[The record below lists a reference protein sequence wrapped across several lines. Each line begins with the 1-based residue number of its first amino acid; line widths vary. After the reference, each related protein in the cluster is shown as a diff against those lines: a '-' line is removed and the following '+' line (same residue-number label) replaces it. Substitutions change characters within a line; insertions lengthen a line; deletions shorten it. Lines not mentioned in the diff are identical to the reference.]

1 MMTLR
6 RLHLTLTLVTAS
18 LLTTPV
24 RAQQPIVIRDIRV
37 FDGTR
42 VIPKATVL
50 VREGKIAAV
59 GANVTTPAGAQVV
72 DGTGRTLVPGFIDG
86 HTHTFLPDA
95 PATAIAFG
103 VTTQLEMFTD
113 VGTAK
118 AWRDEQRAGA
128 GPARARP
135 DIYSAG
141 TLITAPGGHG
151 TQFGLPIPTLA
162 SPAQADS
169 FVAARVAEGS
179 DFIKLVYDNGSVY
192 GLKFPTL
199 DRPTLAAAIAAAR
212 KRGKLSVVHVGTLGF
227 GRDVIESGANG
238 FAHLWI
244 DSVPDAGLVQRMVR
258 QRMFAIPTLSVLESV
273 TGTAGGAAMLGDS
286 TIDRLLSEQERQQ
299 LRQSFPARRALS
311 LEPALQTV
319 AMLSRAGVPILAGT
333 DAPNPGTV
341 HGLSMHHE
349 LALLVRAGLT
359 PVQALTA
366 ATSAPASAFG
376 LADRGRIATGLRA
389 DFIVVEGDPTTD
401 ILATRHIVGVWKA
414 GEPFDRE
421 SRRSRSAAPAAQP
434 AAPPAALT
442 RAGLMLADFETGA
455 IAAALGSIVR
465 STDDIMGGKSTATLT
480 VAAPGAGGAGQALHV
495 SGEVVAGSR
504 FPWSGVMWM
513 AGDRPMSPANVS
525 AVTGFRFAA
534 RGDGQTYTVM
544 VFSSRGGQIPATR
557 PVVLGPEWQEHAFK
571 WSDFNTDGSDV
582 IGVAVVAV
590 SPVTK
595 YEFRIDRL
603 RLE

>member
-1 MMTLR
+1 MMTLSR
-6 RLHLTLTLVTAS
+6 PHLTLVLAAAS
-18 LLTTPV
+18 VLTTTA
-24 RAQQPIVIRDIRV
+24 RAQQPIVIRDVRV

-50 VREGKIAAV
+50 ARDGKIAAV
-59 GANVTTPAGAQVV
+59 GADVTIPAGAQVV
-72 DGTGRTLVPGFIDG
+72 DGTGRTLLPGLIDA

-95 PATAIAFG
+95 PGTAIAFG

-113 VGTAK
+113 VGSAK
-118 AWRDEQRAGA
+118 AWRDQQRAG
-128 GPARARP
+128 RAPGRP

-141 TLITAPGGHG
+141 TLVTAPGGHG
-151 TQFGLPIPTLA
+151 TQFGLPIPTLS

-169 FVAARVAEGS
+169 FIAARIAEGS
-179 DFIKLVYDNGSVY
+179 DFIKLVYDNGAVY

-199 DRPTLAAAIAAAR
+199 DQPTLAAGIAAAR
-212 KRGKLSVVHVGTLGF
+212 TRSKLSVVHVGTLGF
-227 GRDVIESGANG
+227 ARDVVDAGASG

-244 DSVPDAGLVQRMVR
+244 DSVPDAALVQRMVR

-273 TGTAGGAAMLGDS
+273 TGTAGGAAMLSDS
-286 TIDRLLSEQERQQ
+286 TINRLLSEPERQQ

-311 LEPALQTV
+311 LEPALETV
-319 AMLSRAGVPILAGT
+319 VMLSRAGVPILAGT

-359 PVQALTA
+359 PVQALAA
-366 ATSAPASAFG
+366 ATSAPAAAFG

-389 DFIVVEGDPTTD
+389 DFIVVDGDPTTD
-401 ILATRHIVGVWKA
+401 ILATRRIVGVWKA

-421 SRRSRSAAPAAQP
+421 SRRSRSAPSATPP

-442 RAGLMLADFETGA
+442 RTGLTLADFETGA
-455 IAAALGSIVR
+455 MTAAVGSIVR
-465 STDDIMGGKSTATLT
+465 STDDIMGGRSTATLT
-480 VAAPGAGGAGQALHV
+480 VSAPGAGGAGYALHV
-495 SGEVVAGSR
+495 SGEVVPGSR
-504 FPWSGVMWM
+504 FPWSGMMWM
-513 AGDRPMSPANVS
+513 AGDRPMTPVNVS

-557 PVVLGPEWQEHAFK
+557 PVVLGRDWQEHTFK

-582 IGVAVVAV
+582 IGVAIVAV
-590 SPVTK
+590 APVTTF
-595 YEFRIDRL
+595 EFRIDAL

>member
-1 MMTLR
+1 MTVS
-6 RLHLTLTLVTAS
+6 RLYLTLTLAGAS
-18 LLTTPV
+18 VLTTPGH
-24 RAQQPIVIRDIRV
+24 AQQPIVVRDVRV
-37 FDGTR
+37 FDGTH

-50 VREGKIAAV
+50 VRDGKIAAV

-72 DGTGRTLVPGFIDG
+72 DGTGRTLLPGFIDA

-95 PATAIAFG
+95 PGTAIAFG

-113 VGTAK
+113 VGAAK
-118 AWRDEQRAGA
+118 GWRDEQRAG
-128 GPARARP
+128 PARGRP

-151 TQFGLPIPTLA
+151 TQFGLPIPTLS

-169 FVAARVAEGS
+169 FVAARIAEGS
-179 DFIKLVYDNGSVY
+179 DFIKLVYDNGAVY

-212 KRGKLSVVHVGTLGF
+212 KLDKLSVVHVGTLGF
-227 GRDVIESGANG
+227 GRDVIEAGANG

-244 DSVPDAGLVQRMVR
+244 DSVPDAALVQRMSR

-273 TGTAGGAAMLGDS
+273 TGTAGGAAMLNDS
-286 TIDRLLSEQERQQ
+286 TINRLLSEQERQQ

-319 AMLSRAGVPILAGT
+319 RMLSRAGVPILAGT

-359 PVQALTA
+359 PVQALAA
-366 ATSAPASAFG
+366 ATSAPASTFR

-389 DFIVVEGDPTTD
+389 DFIVVDGDPTTD
-401 ILATRHIVGVWKA
+401 ILATRRIVGVWKG
-414 GEPFDRE
+414 GERFDRE
-421 SRRSRSAAPAAQP
+421 SRASRSAAPAAPP

-442 RAGLMLADFETGA
+442 RAGLTLADFETGA
-455 IAAALGSIVR
+455 MTAALGSIVR

-480 VAAPGAGGAGQALHV
+480 VSAPGAGGTGRALHV

-504 FPWSGVMWM
+504 FPWSGMMWR
-513 AGDRPMSPANVS
+513 AGDRPMTPANVS

-557 PVVLGPEWQEHAFK
+557 SIVLGQEWQDHAFK

-595 YEFRIDRL
+595 YEFRLDGL